1 MPSSVVRDNPNGMC
15 IAGSWEQKREDYHA
29 SAPRMQKVGLCAR
42 VWTGWRSHC
51 LLPRPDEDNSSIFL
65 SP

>member
-1 MPSSVVRDNPNGMC
+1 MPSSVVMDSLNGMC
-15 IAGSWEQKREDYHA
+15 MGGSWEQEREDHHA
-29 SAPRMQKVGLCAR
+29 SAPRMEKVGLCAR
-42 VWTGWRSHC
+42 AWTGGRSHS